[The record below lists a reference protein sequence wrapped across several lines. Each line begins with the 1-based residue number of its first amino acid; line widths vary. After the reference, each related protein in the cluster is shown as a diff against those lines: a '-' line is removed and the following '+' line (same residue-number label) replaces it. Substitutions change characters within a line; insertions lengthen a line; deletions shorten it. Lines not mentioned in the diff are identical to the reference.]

1 MTVLAHLP
9 IVLSLL
15 LLAAH
20 YLRGGAVVVTGVL
33 VGLCALLFVPRV
45 WAARLLQVALILG
58 CIEWLRTLVVL
69 ALQRQHAGLPWLRIA
84 LILGAVAA
92 LTAASAWLFQTRRVG
107 SRFGTANR

>member
-1 MTVLAHLP
+1 MTALAHFP

-20 YLRGGAVVVTGVL
+20 FFRDGAVVITGVL
-33 VGLCALLFVPRV
+33 VSLCALLFIPRV

-58 CIEWLRTLVVL
+58 CAEWLRTLVTL
-69 ALQRQHAGLPWLRIA
+69 ALQREHAGLPWLRMA

-107 SRFGTANR
+107 SRFGTASR